1 MFLATEK
8 RRIYAAYGVSQTP
21 TYLLIKEGWLNLK
34 IYKRIDTGTSV
45 TSVSEIEKLVN
56 NELTLKKKMDQLKD
70 SISVVIISWK
80 LL

>member
-1 MFLATEK
+1 M
-8 RRIYAAYGVSQTP
+8 
-21 TYLLIKEGWLNLK
+21 K